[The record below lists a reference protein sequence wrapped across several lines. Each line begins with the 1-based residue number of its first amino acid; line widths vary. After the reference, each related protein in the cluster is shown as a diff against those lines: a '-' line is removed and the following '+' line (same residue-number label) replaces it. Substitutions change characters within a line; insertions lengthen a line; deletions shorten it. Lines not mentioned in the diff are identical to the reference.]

1 MGFNDNIYQYNI
13 FVIIHLCR
21 LLSKADPIDAG
32 TDNGFTFTSPNWPT
46 VPKAA
51 IFRITNVYP
60 SHPAGSFWYPE
71 KDMLPSIATFTFLK
85 VYYGCYCSKSLGNI
99 IS

>member
-1 MGFNDNIYQYNI
+1 MEFYIYLNTI
-13 FVIIHLCR
+13 FLIIHLFP

-85 VYYGCYCSKSLGNI
+85 VNYGCYCSKLLGNI
-99 IS
+99 I